1 MGYNNDL
8 INTTS
13 LLSPPWFHCLC
24 LLSWYWEGF
33 YGKAGNWEWQ
43 GNDHS
48 CINDSTPLALVQS
61 EGKQSSSGTF
71 SLFFEECIVSVLCWY
86 SYNDDMFWLFVSR
99 SDKQIRK
106 EIEKIEREGRIT
118 LFSFEFFCL
127 FLLNSCLLK
136 EQHTRARMQH
146 THTHTHA
153 HTAHYGSDER
163 YGRHHA
169 RLLTIYW
176 LWLASWSS
184 GAPIVR
190 QWSSVGDPPSTS
202 PLSSP
207 FHFRSSLHPWVIV
220 CRQLIANYW

>member
-71 SLFFEECIVSVLCWY
+71 SLFFEECIMSVLCWY
-86 SYNDDMFWLFVSR
+86 SDDMFSLFVSR

-106 EIEKIEREGRIT
+106 EIEKNRKRG
-118 LFSFEFFCL
+118 SDYVVFFWVFFL

-136 EQHTRARMQH
+136 EQHTRAHTHVH
-146 THTHTHA
+146 THTMDQTKGMAGTTLGCSPFTDCDLLHDPVAPPLYADDRLWGTH
-153 HTAHYGSDER
+153 HPP
-163 YGRHHA
+163 
-169 RLLTIYW
+169 RLSRLHFIS
-176 LWLASWSS
+176 A
-184 GAPIVR
+184 
-190 QWSSVGDPPSTS
+190 PPST
-202 PLSSP
+202 
-207 FHFRSSLHPWVIV
+207 RG
-220 CRQLIANYW
+220 